1 MERQVGRINHHAKLH
16 PAPDAPARNN
26 NNTGREAA
34 EKETKGNEMK
44 NVTIKFFDTGSH
56 GTATYFLERG
66 QYAWAV
72 LGDAP
77 SGNGDWAE
85 MGPDALIARLAR
97 QYDGPRVGQSSR
109 WYLGGA
115 EVVAVEDV
123 PTEAA
128 QRVYAS
134 LGRDA
139 ARDAASAADD
149 AQRLRWAA
157 TNAATEINSKLW

>member
-1 MERQVGRINHHAKLH
+1 
-16 PAPDAPARNN
+16 
-26 NNTGREAA
+26 
-34 EKETKGNEMK
+34 MK
-44 NVTIKFFDTGSH
+44 KVTIKFFDTGCH
-56 GTATYFLERG
+56 GTAVYFLERG
-66 QYAWAV
+66 LYAWAV
-72 LGDAP
+72 LGDVP

-85 MGPDALIARLAR
+85 IGPDALIVTLAR
-97 QYDGPRVGQSSR
+97 QYDEPRVGQSSR

-115 EVVAVEDV
+115 EVISVEEV
-123 PTEAA
+123 SPESA

-157 TNAATEINSKLW
+157 KNAAED